1 MRVLA
6 CIIWSILLVPV
17 GIVLAMLATY
27 YGCVLIDY
35 INGRSGGDG
44 MVNVGWIFWIGT
56 VPIGALTGLAT
67 ALYFGLNTK
76 KDNRPTE
83 AG

>member
-1 MRVLA
+1 
-6 CIIWSILLVPV
+6 
-17 GIVLAMLATY
+17 
-27 YGCVLIDY
+27 
-35 INGRSGGDG
+35 

-56 VPIGALTGLAT
+56 VPVGALTGLAA
-67 ALYFGLNTK
+67 ALYLGLKPK

>member
-1 MRVLA
+1 
-6 CIIWSILLVPV
+6 
-17 GIVLAMLATY
+17 MLATY

-56 VPIGALTGLAT
+56 VPVGALTGLAA
-67 ALYFGLNTK
+67 ALYLGLK
-76 KDNRPTE
+76 P
-83 AG
+83 

>member
-1 MRVLA
+1 LRILA
-6 CIIWSILLVPV
+6 CIVWSILLVPV
-17 GIVLAMLATY
+17 GSVLAMLGTY

-56 VPIGALTGLAT
+56 VPVGAFTGLTA
-67 ALYFGLNTK
+67 ALYLGLKPK

>member
-1 MRVLA
+1 
-6 CIIWSILLVPV
+6 
-17 GIVLAMLATY
+17 MLATY

-56 VPIGALTGLAT
+56 VPVGALTGLVV
-67 ALYFGLNTK
+67 ALYLGLKPK
-76 KDNRPTE
+76 KDNRPM
-83 AG
+83 

>member
-1 MRVLA
+1 MV
-6 CIIWSILLVPV
+6 WSILLVPIGV
-17 GIVLAMLATY
+17 VLAMLATY
-27 YGCVLIDY
+27 YGCVLLDY

-56 VPIGALTGLAT
+56 VPVGAFTGLTA
-67 ALYFGLNTK
+67 ALYLGLKPK

>member
-1 MRVLA
+1 M
-6 CIIWSILLVPV
+6 
-17 GIVLAMLATY
+17 MATY

-56 VPIGALTGLAT
+56 VPVGALTGLAT
-67 ALYFGLNTK
+67 GLYLGLKPK
-76 KDNRPTE
+76 KDNRPRE